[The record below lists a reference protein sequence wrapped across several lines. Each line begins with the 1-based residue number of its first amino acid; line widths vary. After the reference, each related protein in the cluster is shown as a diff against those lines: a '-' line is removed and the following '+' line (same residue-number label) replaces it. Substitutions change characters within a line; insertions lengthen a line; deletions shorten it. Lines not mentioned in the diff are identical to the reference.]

1 VGCGLDDDDDDDDGL
16 FGCWFCFVLFGAIHI
31 CSRFLAILPSFLFL
45 FFLSFW
51 TSLHSTLVSIL
62 LLGWGSLIYR
72 DDT

>member
-1 VGCGLDDDDDDDDGL
+1 MMIMMTMTGCLVAG
-16 FGCWFCFVLFGAIHI
+16 FVLFGAITYML
-31 CSRFLAILPSFLFL
+31 LAILPSFLFL

-62 LLGWGSLIYR
+62 LLGWVSLIYR

>member
-1 VGCGLDDDDDDDDGL
+1 MIMMMTTTGCLVAG
-16 FGCWFCFVLFGAIHI
+16 FVLFGAIHI